1 MPSLHLV
8 SLGCPK
14 NLVDSE
20 VMLGLLEQAGWQIEE
35 DPQRAELLL
44 INTCG
49 FIQSAVEEA
58 IEEILDLS
66 EYKQEDPTKLLVV
79 TGCLVQRYG
88 AELIAELPEVDLF
101 LGTEA
106 VPEIVERIAVLAQ
119 AEERGKEEKVWT
131 PGPFLMD
138 SKLPRRVSTPF
149 FRSWL
154 KITEGCDNRCS
165 YCLIPSI
172 RGDLRSR
179 TIDDL
184 CVEAA
189 RLETG
194 GVREL
199 GLIAQDL
206 TAYGDDLSPNVTL
219 PDLLSALLSR
229 STIPWLRL
237 LYLYPAGIDERLLE
251 LMASEERI
259 LPYLDIPMQHVSS
272 SVLHRMNRRYTTED
286 LYSMI
291 ALIRGY
297 LPHVALRTTMMVGF
311 PGETEADVRELEAFL
326 RVAQIDHV
334 GAFVYANE
342 PGAPSVQFDGQVG
355 EEEGEERMARI
366 MAVQSE
372 VSAGLQQRYVGR
384 VEPVLIEGLSRESDL
399 LLEGRTRFQAPD
411 IDGCVYIT
419 DGAASPGDIVQV
431 RITEAQVYDLV
442 GEIVGQAA

>member
-20 VMLGLLEQAGWQIEE
+20 LMLGLLEQDGWQVVE
-35 DPQRAELLL
+35 DPRLADLLL

-58 IEEILDLS
+58 IAEILDLS
-66 EYKQEDPTKLLVV
+66 VYKQENPEKFLVV

-88 AELIAELPEVDLF
+88 AELINELPEVDLF

-106 VPEIVERIAVLAQ
+106 VPEIVAQINDLRQGELVDKVL
-119 AEERGKEEKVWT
+119 V
-131 PGPFLMD
+131 PGPFLMTSD
-138 SKLPRRVSTPF
+138 LPRRISTPF
-149 FRSWL
+149 YRSWL

-184 CVEAA
+184 TVEAV
-189 RLETG
+189 RLESG

-199 GLIAQDL
+199 CLIAQDL
-206 TAYGDDLSPNVTL
+206 TAYGDDLQSGVAL
-219 PDLLSALLSR
+219 PDLLKNLLTET
-229 STIPWLRL
+229 TIPWLRL
-237 LYLYPAGIDERLLE
+237 LYLYPAGVNERLLE
-251 LMASEERI
+251 LMARENRI

-272 SVLHRMNRRYTTED
+272 AVLRRMNRRYTTED
-286 LYSMI
+286 LYAMI
-291 ALIRGY
+291 DMIRQY
-297 LPHVALRTTMMVGF
+297 LPDVALRTTMMVGF

-326 RVAQIDHV
+326 RSARIDHV
-334 GAFVYANE
+334 GSFVYANE
-342 PGAPSVQFDGQVG
+342 PGAPSELFAGQVDDG
-355 EEEGEERMARI
+355 EGQERMARI

-384 VEPVLIEGLSRESDL
+384 IEPVLLEGLSRESDL

-419 DGAASPGDIVQV
+419 DGEAMPGDIVQV
-431 RITEAQVYDLV
+431 RINEAQIYDLV
-442 GEIVGQAA
+442 GEIVGPA

>member
-1 MPSLHLV
+1 MVSLHLV

-20 VMLGLLEQAGWQIEE
+20 LMLGLLEQAGWQIVE
-35 DPQRAELLL
+35 DAHQADLLL

-58 IEEILDLS
+58 IDEILELS
-66 EYKQEDPTKLLVV
+66 EVKREDPGKSLVV

-88 AELIAELPEVDLF
+88 AELMAELPEVDLF

-106 VPEIVERIAVLAQ
+106 VPDIVARITALRQ
-119 AEERGKEEKVWT
+119 GKVEDRVWI
-131 PGPFLMD
+131 PGRFLMD
-138 SKLPRRVSTPF
+138 SSLPRRISTPF
-149 FRSWL
+149 YRSWL

-165 YCLIPSI
+165 YCMIPSI

-179 TIDDL
+179 SMDDL
-184 CVEAA
+184 LVEAV
-189 RLETG
+189 RLEQS

-199 GLIAQDL
+199 SLIAQDL
-206 TAYGDDLSPNVTL
+206 TAYGNDLVSGATL
-219 PDLLSALLSR
+219 SDLLEVLLKRTSL
-229 STIPWLRL
+229 PWLRL
-237 LYLYPAGIDERLLE
+237 LYLYPTGVDERLLE
-251 LMASEERI
+251 LMAREERI

-272 SVLHRMNRRYTTED
+272 TVLRRMNRRYTTGD

-291 ALIRGY
+291 DLIRGY
-297 LPHVALRTTMMVGF
+297 LPEVALRTTMMVGF

-326 RVAQIDHV
+326 RTARIDHV
-334 GAFVYANE
+334 GTFIYANE
-342 PGAPSVQFDGQVG
+342 PGAPSEQFDGQVDA
-355 EEEGEERMARI
+355 EEGEERMARI

-372 VSAGLQQRYVGR
+372 VSAEIQQRYVGR
-384 VEPVLIEGLSRESDL
+384 VEPVLLEGLSRESDL

-419 DGAASPGDIVQV
+419 DGEANPGDIVQV
-431 RITEAQVYDLV
+431 RISEAQIYDLV
-442 GEIVGQAA
+442 GEIVGRA

>member
-1 MPSLHLV
+1 MVSLHLV

-20 VMLGLLEQAGWQIEE
+20 LMLGLLEQADWQIVE
-35 DPQRAELLL
+35 DAHQADLLL

-58 IEEILDLS
+58 IDEILELS
-66 EYKQEDPTKLLVV
+66 EVKREDPGKSLVV

-88 AELIAELPEVDLF
+88 AELMAELPEVDLF

-106 VPEIVERIAVLAQ
+106 VPDIVARITALRQ
-119 AEERGKEEKVWT
+119 GKVEDRVWI
-131 PGPFLMD
+131 PGRFLMD
-138 SKLPRRVSTPF
+138 SSLPRRISTPF
-149 FRSWL
+149 YRSWL

-165 YCLIPSI
+165 YCMIPSI

-179 TIDDL
+179 SMDDL
-184 CVEAA
+184 LVEAV
-189 RLETG
+189 RLEQS

-199 GLIAQDL
+199 SLIAQDL
-206 TAYGDDLSPNVTL
+206 TAYGNDLVSGATL
-219 PDLLSALLSR
+219 SDLLEVLLKRTSL
-229 STIPWLRL
+229 PWLRL
-237 LYLYPAGIDERLLE
+237 LYLYPTGVDERLLE
-251 LMASEERI
+251 LMAREERI

-272 SVLHRMNRRYTTED
+272 TVLRRMNRRYTTGD

-291 ALIRGY
+291 DLIRGY
-297 LPHVALRTTMMVGF
+297 LPEVALRTTMMVGF

-326 RVAQIDHV
+326 RTARIDHV
-334 GAFVYANE
+334 GTFIYANE
-342 PGAPSVQFDGQVG
+342 PGAASEQFDGQVDA
-355 EEEGEERMARI
+355 EEGEERMARI

-372 VSAGLQQRYVGR
+372 VSAEIQQRYVGR
-384 VEPVLIEGLSRESDL
+384 VEPVLLEGLSRESDL

-419 DGAASPGDIVQV
+419 DGEANPGDIVQV
-431 RITEAQVYDLV
+431 RISEAQIYDLV
-442 GEIVGQAA
+442 GEIVGRA